1 MPPKKGAKQDQKAAA
16 AVNHDLESAE
26 QDPLQAVIL
35 ADSFNRRF
43 DVLCVDQPR
52 VSPLILR
59 VYFMTIDRHLVSAPH
74 ARRTLACLDFGKLE
88 PVQYYRSGYLLYGP
102 CRCYQRLRSVSLTLL
117 LIGNLR

>member
-52 VSPLILR
+52 VSTSPFQSAFITDLSS
-59 VYFMTIDRHLVSAPH
+59 VSASH
-74 ARRTLACLDFGKLE
+74 ARRTLARLDFGKLE
-88 PVQYYRSGYLLYGP
+88 SIQHYGSGYLLYGTR
-102 CRCYQRLRSVSLTLL
+102 RCY
-117 LIGNLR
+117 